1 MPTLRCSFAVLVCA
15 VTLIVSLSAATV
27 IGLSTKAEAASLGTG
42 VADIYGDSLI
52 TEVQDELQFQL
63 GLDQINLAVHAFGG
77 TALCD
82 WIPTIQSRVDS
93 GETALVV
100 IEFSGNALTPCMAG
114 LSTEAEVVAKYKSDL
129 TYIATWLHDR
139 GVPLLVV
146 AEPPAI
152 QPTGGPIMI
161 PTTWSV
167 GQIPQGYA
175 PATNVLNDMYRSTV
189 SGFQQQGWDID
200 YVATDSALAAPNG
213 NWTYVLPCLSF
224 ETAAMGC
231 NSQGLIQVRSPDFAH
246 FCPVLGQS
254 PCPVWSSGAWRYA
267 AAISSDISS
276 RLAAIQGYWLTASD
290 GGVFPF
296 GPGAQFYGSMGGVH
310 LSQPVV
316 GIAADPETGGYWLVA
331 SDGGVFAFNAPY
343 YGSTGGIAL
352 RQPIVGITAA
362 PDGGGYW
369 LVASDGGVFA
379 FGPSAQF
386 YGSTGGITLNKP
398 IVGIAAAPDGNGYWM
413 VGRDGGVF
421 AFGPGAHYYGSTG
434 GVTLNK
440 PIVGIAAD
448 RVTGGYWLV
457 ATDGGVFAFQA
468 VFQGSTGG
476 ITLNKPIVGI
486 AANRVTG
493 GYWLVASDGG
503 VFAFDAPFLGSTGG
517 ITLNKAIVG
526 TSAS

>member
-1 MPTLRCSFAVLVCA
+1 MLKLRRSLAVLIA
-15 VTLIVSLSAATV
+15 VLTLIVSLTTATV
-27 IGLSTKAEAASLGTG
+27 VETSTAAAASSLGTG
-42 VADIYGDSLI
+42 AVDAYGDSLLDQ
-52 TEVQDELQFQL
+52 VQSELQFQL
-63 GLDQINLAVHAFGG
+63 GLNQIDLTVHAFGG

-82 WIPTIQSRVDS
+82 WIPIIESRVDA
-93 GETALVV
+93 GDTALVV
-100 IEFSGNALTPCMAG
+100 IEFSGDAFTPCMAG
-114 LSTEAEVVAKYKSDL
+114 VSTEAELLAKYQSDL

-146 AEPPAI
+146 GQPPAI
-152 QPTGGPIMI
+152 QPTGGPIVI

-175 PATNVLNDMYRSTV
+175 PSAPAFNDMYESTV
-189 SGFQQQGWDID
+189 SGFQQQGWNIG
-200 YVATDSALAAPNG
+200 YVAADSAVAAPNG

-231 NSQGLIQVRSPDFAH
+231 NAQGLIEVRSPNFAH
-246 FCPVLGQS
+246 FCPVQGVE

-267 AAISSDISS
+267 TAISSDVSS
-276 RLAAIQGYWLTASD
+276 LLVPTEGYRLTASD

-296 GPGAQFYGSMGGVH
+296 GPGAQFYGSMGAAH

-316 GIAADPETGGYWLVA
+316 GIATDPATGGYWLVA
-331 SDGGVFAFNAPY
+331 SDGGVFAFNAPF
-343 YGSTGGIAL
+343 YGSTGAIAL
-352 RQPIVGITAA
+352 REPIVGITAA

-386 YGSTGGITLNKP
+386 YGSTGGITLSKP
-398 IVGIAAAPDGNGYWM
+398 VVGIAAAPDGSGYWL
-413 VGRDGGVF
+413 VASDGGVF
-421 AFGPGAHYYGSTG
+421 AFGPGAQYFGSTG
-434 GVTLNK
+434 GITLNK
-440 PIVGIAAD
+440 PVVGLAPD
-448 RVTGGYWLV
+448 SVTGGYWLV
-457 ATDGGVFAFQA
+457 ASDGGVFAFNA

-486 AANRVTG
+486 AADSVTS

-503 VFAFDAPFLGSTGG
+503 VFAFHAPYLGSTGG
-517 ITLNKAIVG
+517 ITLSKPVVG
-526 TSAS
+526 ASA